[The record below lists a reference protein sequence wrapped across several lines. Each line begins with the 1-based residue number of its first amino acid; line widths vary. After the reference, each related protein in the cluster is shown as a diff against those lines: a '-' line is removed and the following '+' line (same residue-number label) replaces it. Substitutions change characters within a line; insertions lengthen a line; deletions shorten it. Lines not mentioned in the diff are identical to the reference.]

1 MEPEKKIYKLDELN
15 QMSHE
20 ALVEAYLILASYTME
35 LLSRI
40 MSMQDDYDAL
50 AESVRESESIFEQ
63 LAKMLPSLLTQL
75 NRLEARVFGTH
86 STSYSNTVNKK
97 LKRAK
102 VLEIMQAIKERLME
116 INNDTTEKDKKKKQ
130 QGQQG
135 QQGQEGQQGQ
145 DDGKEK
151 PEPTPGGGTNGED
164 AEKKKRKHRDG
175 NPNLV
180 HMPADILKIVGGS
193 LDHLIIKIDPIFR
206 TEDELRR
213 SLGVTED
220 LSGVSILSDAE
231 FYYSVEYIMGNAYP
245 CLHVS
250 LKLKK
255 NGGTIRNFHIG
266 TIADQCHCSPSLGA
280 MLITRRFDMAIP
292 TARSEAHEFEYMGL
306 KLRRSMAYHWMNM
319 CADRYLKY
327 VSALMLEKMMERD
340 VLIFDETYGKTREEG
355 RYYYWDCKTSEN
367 EDGEK
372 LITFF
377 YSRSHSAVIAK
388 FISHGFKGYLVA
400 DGLDV
405 YEVVACEES
414 GIKLCNCWNH
424 ARVYL
429 SDAFPGR
436 ETLEKIK
443 NRGGSAYED
452 YELLD
457 KAIDLITQMFLLD
470 SQSKYGDK
478 DYYAT
483 VRTREILPL
492 AEKVF
497 VNLKKIKERNSEYK
511 YNSVLAEKVDYVL
524 NREERLLRFKED
536 IRIPLSTNSL
546 ETQHSMVSLGRNNY
560 FLFDTENGAT
570 TGSYCY
576 TVMAKTRMD
585 GVPAQDFC
593 EFLLETLPVVLEM
606 HQPEVL
612 AFEKY
617 NRKAMV
623 MISNALEWQKAHP
636 GKRAEVDF
644 DTLGERPSLKFL
656 EPYLCGNKS
665 CWFDDWIKEKQA
677 RRKKLLAE
685 SANAINKM
693 NLMESGLSADVLKRI
708 ATCGLNRKDIKD
720 EVRKGLECLDRC
732 LESFQADLEGTTS
745 NPRFH
750 QAYIREVGKADQE
763 GQEAENEP
771 EEGTAQ
777 GGTGS
782 DGTPD
787 PAGQP
792 KSPDVQGGKRDDCG
806 NDSTES
812 DNGNEVESPVGGTD
826 GNIPSPNHGTDGD
839 TTAPGGIESFN
850 TAGVMPDQPG
860 PTMGLAGGSSDPT
873 GTVLVRGSDNPVGE
887 TNATGPGE
895 DDGICIRVGSQS
907 FETFEPGPQNQSGM
921 AAGPAMRENNAA
933 STNPGMGVVDP
944 VAEMGGYA
952 DPPGE
957 GSDNDLCVPGGTEPF
972 GGTAPDSGCS
982 EPLGGNGG
990 DPTKFGNDPTST
1002 ITGLGGDNTARG
1014 DDAPELGTDTGAS
1027 DPGCS
1032 APFVGTT
1039 TEPGQPDPLG
1049 GIGGGCANHVDTT
1062 ANTVTGLGGDNT
1074 AWSNHNAGLG
1084 ANTSASTTGR
1094 SEPFVGATTE
1104 PGQPEPP
1111 GGNGGGCAN
1120 PVGTTTNTVTGLGGD
1135 NTSWSNHTTEPG
1147 ANTDAC
1153 TSGRSAP
1160 FVGTTPEP
1168 EPLGGNGG
1176 GCVNPGNTPVNT
1188 STGMGGENPV
1198 CSNHALGL
1206 GADTSTCTCTCTCT
1220 CAPECSAPNVT
1231 PPGLGQPESLGGN
1244 GGEPVPLGNGKED
1257 AEDRYRK
1264 PDNST
1269 VHWVLTHMHSPP

>member
-86 STSYSNTVNKK
+86 STSYANTVNKK

-116 INNDTTEKDKKKKQ
+116 INNDTTEKDKKKEKKQ
-130 QGQQG
+130 EGQQGQKGQQG

-306 KLRRSMAYHWMNM
+306 KLRRSTAYRWMNM
-319 CADRYLKY
+319 CAGRYLKY
-327 VSALMLEKMMERD
+327 MSALMLEKMMERD

-405 YEVVACEES
+405 YEVVACEEA

-436 ETLEKIK
+436 EALEKIK

-470 SQSKYGDK
+470 SQHKYGDK

-524 NREERLLRFKED
+524 KREERLLRFKED

-560 FLFDTENGAT
+560 FLFDTEDGAT

-576 TVMAKTRMD
+576 TLMAKTRMD

-617 NRKAMV
+617 NRKAMT

-665 CWFDDWIKEKQA
+665 CWFNDWLKEKQA

-708 ATCGLNRKDIKD
+708 ATSGLNRKDIKD

-750 QAYIREVGKADQE
+750 QAYIRETGKADQE
-763 GQEAENEP
+763 GQEDVNEP

-777 GGTGS
+777 GGSGN
-782 DGTPD
+782 DGAPD

-792 KSPDVQGGKRDDCG
+792 ESPDVQGGKRDDRG
-806 NDSTES
+806 NDPTEY
-812 DNGNEVESPVGGTD
+812 DNGNEVESRVGGTD

-839 TTAPGGIESFN
+839 TKASGGIGSFN
-850 TAGVMPDQPG
+850 TAGVIPDQPG
-860 PTMGLAGGSSDPT
+860 PTMGPAG
-873 GTVLVRGSDNPVGE
+873 
-887 TNATGPGE
+887 
-895 DDGICIRVGSQS
+895 GSQS
-907 FETFEPGPQNQSGM
+907 FGTYEPGPQNQSGM
-921 AAGPAMRENNAA
+921 AAGSAMQENNAA

-944 VAEMGGYA
+944 VAEMGIYA
-952 DPPGE
+952 DSSGE

-972 GGTAPDSGCS
+972 GGTAPDPGCP

-990 DPTKFGNDPTST
+990 DPTKYGNDPAST
-1002 ITGLGGDNTARG
+1002 IIGLGGDNAVRG
-1014 DDAPELGTDTGAS
+1014 DDAPELGTDTSAS
-1027 DPGCS
+1027 APGCS
-1032 APFVGTT
+1032 ASFVGTT

-1049 GIGGGCANHVDTT
+1049 GNGGGRTNHVD
-1062 ANTVTGLGGDNT
+1062 
-1074 AWSNHNAGLG
+1074 
-1084 ANTSASTTGR
+1084 
-1094 SEPFVGATTE
+1094 
-1104 PGQPEPP
+1104 
-1111 GGNGGGCAN
+1111 
-1120 PVGTTTNTVTGLGGD
+1120 TTTNTVTGLGGD
-1135 NTSWSNHTTEPG
+1135 NTARSNHNAGLGAATGASTT
-1147 ANTDAC
+1147 
-1153 TSGRSAP
+1153 GRSAP
-1160 FVGTTPEP
+1160 FVGTTLEP

-1176 GCVNPGNTPVNT
+1176 GFANPGNTPVNAST
-1188 STGMGGENPV
+1188 ST
-1198 CSNHALGL
+1198 SN
-1206 GADTSTCTCTCTCT
+1206 CT
-1220 CAPECSAPNVT
+1220 CAPECSAPFYVT
-1231 PPGLGQPESLGGN
+1231 PHGLGQPESLGGN
-1244 GGEPVPLGNGKED
+1244 RGEPVPLGSGKD
-1257 AEDRYRK
+1257 AEDRYRE
-1264 PDNST
+1264 PDNSPG
-1269 VHWVLTHMHSPP
+1269 HWVLTHMHSPP